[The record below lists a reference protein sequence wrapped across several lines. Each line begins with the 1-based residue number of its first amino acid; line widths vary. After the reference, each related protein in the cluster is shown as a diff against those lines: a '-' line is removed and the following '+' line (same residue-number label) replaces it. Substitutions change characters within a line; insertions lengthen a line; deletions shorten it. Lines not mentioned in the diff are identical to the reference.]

1 MDQHSV
7 AATATIPTVASGS
20 CRSPW
25 PTRAGSGCAL
35 KPRVAPNAIATVST
49 GTAALPILSSTSL
62 GTVTTSAPDPQRDE
76 IRNPTA
82 GLRFN
87 GISKQIQGRDRGAIR
102 TIHTAQS
109 IDASRARRPVLPLTT
124 LLTGGGGGHRPRMF
138 QRRNNRVVGQHADL
152 THLIRR
158 CELDGPRHDRQPWLF
173 VVHEQELASWSKH
186 QRVDLQDLSC
196 KPHNLFVNRVDLRGL
211 WCGRYLSQDCS
222 RHSKRLEIGA
232 SGRNGDFLIHVNPRL
247 SYRESKFRQERSLWQ
262 YPKW

>member
-35 KPRVAPNAIATVST
+35 QPRVAPNAIATVST

-76 IRNPTA
+76 IGNPAA
-82 GLRFN
+82 GLGFN
-87 GISKQIQGRDRGAIR
+87 GIRKQIQGGHRGAIC
-102 TIHTAQS
+102 TIHTAQA
-109 IDASRARRPVLPLTT
+109 IGAIRTRRPVLPFAT
-124 LLTGGGGGHRPRMF
+124 LLAGGGGRHRPRMF
-138 QRRNNRVVGQHADL
+138 QWRNNRVVRKHANF
-152 THLIRR
+152 THFIWR
-158 CELDGPRHDRQPWLF
+158 CELDGPRHDGEPWLF

-186 QRVDLQDLSC
+186 QRVDLQNLSC
-196 KPHNLFVNRVDLRGL
+196 KPHNLFINRVDLRRL
-211 WCGRYLSQDCS
+211 WCGRYLSEHCS

-232 SGRNGDFLIHVNPRL
+232 NGRNGDFLIHVNPRM
-247 SYRESKFRQERSLWQ
+247 S
-262 YPKW
+262 